1 MLLQSS
7 SSSGDDASAH
17 VDTIQLGV
25 GVTTIRIDVTSRDL
39 SSSSRYMLSVTRAS
53 SPSDVL
59 LRALHVTVTDSS
71 GALVSAGPVLSPSF
85 DPHVHNYT
93 VAVPIIAAFMSL
105 QVEPMRSLPG
115 SAVTINGKAL
125 QQSPS
130 LPLPP
135 PDVSDWLAPVS
146 FVVNVTAQDGFT
158 HTTYT
163 VHLHPTRV
171 PPAPSPPP
179 SPPAPPTPP
188 SPPPSPPLPPSPPSP
203 PPTNPAPLASP
214 RPPATPQSPPAPL
227 VAAAATFPVMIVVAA
242 IASVA
247 VAVGIAAAGWYHGFF
262 ASCRPVRVVSAHLPD
277 GSTAETTKTSTSAP
291 TYRVSAFPAQA
302 LGLADNDEA
311 AAGMLAAPDG
321 IALGGV
327 DRSHPDWPTHEAM
340 RLQQLTPQEA
350 AKQLQT
356 NTHADAAL
364 LLAKLPAEAAA
375 GVLVHVPRKPAG
387 KLLTALGPLTA
398 HVLSELP
405 TRAVQEMIHKLR
417 GAHAAPLLSCM
428 PPDAAGAALLVRSR
442 LVLW

>member
-1 MLLQSS
+1 M
-7 SSSGDDASAH
+7 
-17 VDTIQLGV
+17 
-25 GVTTIRIDVTSRDL
+25 GVTTIRIDVASRDL
-39 SSSSRYMLSVTRAS
+39 SSSSRYVLSVARAS
-53 SPSDVL
+53 SPFDAL
-59 LRALHVTVTDSS
+59 LRALHVTVTDSA
-71 GALVSAGPVLSPSF
+71 GALVTAGPVLSPSF

-93 VAVPIIAAFMSL
+93 VAVPIVAAFMSL
-105 QVEPMRSLPG
+105 QVEPMRFLPG

-125 QQSPS
+125 RQSPP

-203 PPTNPAPLASP
+203 PPMSPASLDSP
-214 RPPATPQSPPAPL
+214 RPPTTPLSPPAPP
-227 VAAAATFPVMIVVAA
+227 VAAAAAFPVTIVVVA
-242 IASVA
+242 IAIAA

-262 ASCRPVRVVSAHLPD
+262 ASCRPARVVSAHLPD
-277 GSTAETTKTSTSAP
+277 GSSPAATTKTSSTAP

-311 AAGMLAAPDG
+311 ASGMLAASGG

-327 DRSHPDWPTHEAM
+327 DRSHADWPMHEAA

-356 NTHADAAL
+356 NTHADATL

-375 GVLVHVPRKPAG
+375 GMLVHVPRKPAG

-417 GAHAAPLLSCM
+417 GAHAAPLLACM
-428 PPDAAGAALLVRSR
+428 PPDAAGAALLVRSP
-442 LVLW
+442 LVCC